1 MRHQNKKNKASLP
14 SGRREAVIKGLA
26 ESLILYEK
34 IETTITRAKALKTFM
49 DKLINAAKK
58 SDRMNAIREVSR
70 YINDKNAS
78 KKLFEVILKK
88 CEGRTSGYTRVVKA
102 GRRAGDSA
110 QMALIELI

>member
-26 ESLILYEK
+26 ESLIIYEK
-34 IETTITRAKALKTFM
+34 IETTITRARALKVFM
-49 DKLINAAKK
+49 DKLINMAKK
-58 SDRMNAIREVSR
+58 ENRMNAIREVGK

-78 KKLFEVILKK
+78 RKLFEVIIKK
-88 CEGRTSGYTRVVKA
+88 CEGKTSGYTRVVKA

-110 QMALIELI
+110 HMALIEII